1 MDEPTHHAP
10 APTAG
15 ASTTTEET
23 MAVIAAEEPHGVTAG
38 QVARA
43 LGLGVDGALV
53 QDEIGGPGG
62 ARPPRSTRV
71 GLWGH
76 LYPHRNRCDR
86 DGHLTDLREPP
97 HSSAISRSAGTIASW

>member
-23 MAVIAAEEPHGVTAG
+23 MAVIAAEEPHGVTAD

-53 QDEIGGPGG
+53 QDELEDLVARGLLDRRGLGYG
-62 ARPPRSTRV
+62 AIYT
-71 GLWGH
+71 
-76 LYPHRNRCDR
+76 
-86 DGHLTDLREPP
+86 LTATGATET
-97 HSSAISRSAGTIASW
+97 AI